1 MKKKTA
7 LILLTA
13 LLSSCV
19 YVSSDSEGNYTKVD
33 YMKDGFVVEKIHYT
47 PVKKAKKIRARITY
61 YSRERFPQKT
71 ASGKVGVVGVTV
83 AAHPDFPFGTKI
95 FIPDL
100 KGKIGDGYFKVQN
113 RGSAVTKK
121 TAARGKEYVFDVFV
135 LTRGCVERNK
145 TRFPDY
151 MDVYIFE

>member
-1 MKKKTA
+1 MKKTI
-7 LILLTA
+7 LILLTS

-19 YVSSDSEGNYTKVD
+19 NVSNNSDGNYQKISYTKNGLVS
-33 YMKDGFVVEKIHYT
+33 EKIHDT

-71 ASGKVGVVGVTV
+71 ASGKVGIIGVTV

-95 FIPDL
+95 FIPEL

-121 TAARGKEYVFDVFV
+121 TAAKGKEYVFDVFV

-145 TRFPDY
+145 TKFPGY